1 VFSVREDVVSS
12 NPWPWMASLGYFDD
26 PDSGK
31 WQHKCGA
38 SIINKRHVLTAAHCA
53 TMIDKE

>member
-1 VFSVREDVVSS
+1 
-12 NPWPWMASLGYFDD
+12 MASLGYFDD